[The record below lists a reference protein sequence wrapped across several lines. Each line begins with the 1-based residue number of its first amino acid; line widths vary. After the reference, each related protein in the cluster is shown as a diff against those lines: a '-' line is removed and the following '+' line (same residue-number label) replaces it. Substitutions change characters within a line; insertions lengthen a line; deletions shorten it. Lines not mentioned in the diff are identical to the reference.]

1 MNLVRRLDHVAI
13 LVRSTDE
20 ALRFYEGHV
29 GLSVHSSEEIDS
41 PHVRLTYLDTGNA
54 FLQLVEPLDAGS
66 PLASWLAEHGEGLH
80 HICFGVD
87 DVEEAVAAMSDP
99 GSTVALGNGRG
110 RVSSFVTSAE
120 SHGVNIECTAFDR
133 AVDVDASPGFLA
145 GNGSADVF
153 AGGIDPGAGP

>member
-1 MNLVRRLDHVAI
+1 MAG
-13 LVRSTDE
+13 
-20 ALRFYEGHV
+20 AC
-29 GLSVHSSEEIDS
+29 GLGRGS
-41 PHVRLTYLDTGNA
+41 L
-54 FLQLVEPLDAGS
+54 S
-66 PLASWLAEHGEGLH
+66 PLATVLDKKGEGVH

-110 RVSSFVTSAE
+110 RVSSFVTAAG

-145 GNGSADVF
+145 GQRPADVF
-153 AGGIDPGAGP
+153 AGGIDPGAGA

>member
-1 MNLVRRLDHVAI
+1 MSLVRRLDHVAI

-20 ALRFYEGHV
+20 ALRFYGDHV
-29 GLSVHSSEEIDS
+29 GLPVHSSEEIDS

-66 PLASWLAEHGEGLH
+66 PLTAWLEEHGEGLH

-87 DVEEAVAAMSDP
+87 DVAAAVTAIGDP

-110 RVSSFVTSAE
+110 RVASFATSAA
-120 SHGVNIECTAFDR
+120 SHGVRIECTEFDR
-133 AVDVDASPGFLA
+133 AADVDAVPGHLA
-145 GNGSADVF
+145 G
-153 AGGIDPGAGP
+153 